1 MRKPDFNNVL
11 KVLRRQVPDRPT
23 LFEFFMNAR
32 VYNKLAGNPT
42 GPDGKPLEG
51 TPLMIKAFA
60 AAGYDYVVT
69 LASELWFPAKE
80 APKLA
85 SRSMDAAAVILDR
98 KTFKAYPWADPDKCD
113 YSRLKT
119 LATLLPDGMKFIVHG
134 PNGVLENV
142 MGLCGYQGIS
152 YIIADDPKLAQDIF
166 DAVGSRLLRYYTI
179 AAQYDSVGACISN
192 DDMGF
197 NTQPMLSP
205 AHMRRFV
212 FPWHKRIV
220 AAIHKAGK
228 PAILHACGQLES
240 VMDDLIDDIG
250 YDGKHSFEDKILPVE
265 DAYERWGSRIAI
277 LGGIDVD
284 FVCRSTPQQI
294 IARSRA
300 MLDRSAKRGSY
311 ALGTGNS
318 VPDWVPDENYLAM
331 ISVINQ

>member
-32 VYNKLAGNPT
+32 VYAKLAGSPI

-51 TPLMIKAFA
+51 LPLMIKAFE
-60 AAGYDYVVT
+60 AAGYDYVTT

-85 SRSMDAAAVILDR
+85 SRSMDAAAVIFDR
-98 KTFKAYPWADPDKCD
+98 KTFNEYAWADPGKCD

-119 LATLLPDGMKFIVHG
+119 NAALLPTGMKFIVHG
-134 PNGVLENV
+134 PNGVLENA
-142 MGLCGYQGIS
+142 MGICGYQGLS

-166 DAVGSRLLRYYTI
+166 DAVGSRLLRYYEI
-179 AAQYDSVGACISN
+179 AATYDSVGALISN
-192 DDMGF
+192 DDWGF
-197 NTQPMLSP
+197 NTQTMLSP
-205 AHMRRFV
+205 ADMRRFV

-220 AAIHKAGK
+220 AAIHRAGK

-240 VMDDLIDDIG
+240 VMDDIIDDIG

-265 DAYERWGSRIAI
+265 DAYERWGGRIAI
-277 LGGIDVD
+277 LGGIDVN
-284 FVCRSTPQQI
+284 FICRSTPRQI
-294 IARSRA
+294 IERSKA
-300 MLDRSAKRGSY
+300 MLDRAATRGSY

-318 VPDWVPDENYLAM
+318 VPEWVPDENYLAM